1 MSDVNI
7 IPSIDTSEIDAALA
21 KLDAALEK
29 SNRLRGQIVGE
40 QPQPPTNQPTPTEPI
55 ILPSENIEVSVPKQS
70 VLIEKTVEVS
80 TPKAPTLNAEN
91 LEDLYIL
98 PEAEL
103 KEPYMAEPDL
113 GGFFARLEA
122 AKAEV
127 DDVVADGTAKLDALS
142 AHAEAVKIQVEG
154 EEPENWGPLYEEVKT
169 LNPKDWMG
177 DVDSTVAEGQ
187 EKLAELLNQVDAA
200 KTQVDGVVRS
210 SEADLE
216 GISARSVVA
225 EAKVGAV
232 LSEGSEIKGLE
243 SASSRIIRMLP
254 GLREADRLKR
264 SIGQISEGNVVGVLS
279 LLMLAY
285 SIYRQISSYLEQQ
298 KREQL
303 EYQKA
308 IMQTKNF
315 TTAEQFQVWQAD
327 QNRAIRGFGTGIIP

>member
-187 EKLAELLNQVDAA
+187 EKLAELSQEAEAAGAAVDN
-200 KTQVDGVVRS
+200 
-210 SEADLE
+210 
-216 GISARSVVA
+216 VVA
-225 EAKVGAV
+225 EKKADLKG
-232 LSEGSEIKGLE
+232 LEGEADAAEQQADDLIAGEGTEIKGLE
-243 SASSRIIRMLP
+243 SASSRIIRMIP
-254 GLREADRLKR
+254 GLREAHRLKVAL
-264 SIGQISEGNVVGVLS
+264 GEISAGNIVGVIGV
-279 LLMLAY
+279 LMLAY
-285 SIYRQISSYLEQQ
+285 SIYKQVVTLMEEQ
-298 KREQL
+298 KRQQL
-303 EYQKA
+303 EYQQT
-308 IMQTKNF
+308 IMQ
-315 TTAEQFQVWQAD
+315 
-327 QNRAIRGFGTGIIP
+327 IRGYEHESQFTAWLQTQDNYRTGVIP